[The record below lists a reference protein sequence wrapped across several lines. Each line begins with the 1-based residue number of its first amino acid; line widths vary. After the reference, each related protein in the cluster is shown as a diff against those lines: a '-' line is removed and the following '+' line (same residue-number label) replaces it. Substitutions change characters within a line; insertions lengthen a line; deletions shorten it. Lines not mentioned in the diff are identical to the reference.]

1 MVKITQKLGRVI
13 NQVYDSNTLAMHIKA
28 LHPSLVPLKHF
39 RKWVLCS
46 NTRWQLLPFN
56 KWCAVCI
63 IRTLTLVWSKDPEF
77 SWSANAFSQHTK
89 KESDWKRPEKFQ
101 TELSKREQLSFKNT
115 FYRFSLAKHCSSTN
129 WRWCDGRYDDFVR
142 SAVWA
147 CRCWFARLNH
157 TEVMQRNNVRLLFSL
172 IWLDRVLKSTLV
184 SSLWRRFL
192 TNFIKL
198 GDDESLR
205 SCFVLTRAQN
215 KWILL
220 HSWSVKSFSFPFL
233 TAMPKP
239 S

>member
-1 MVKITQKLGRVI
+1 MWRQI
-13 NQVYDSNTLAMHIKA
+13 
-28 LHPSLVPLKHF
+28 
-39 RKWVLCS
+39 
-46 NTRWQLLPFN
+46 RWQIN
-56 KWCAVCI
+56 
-63 IRTLTLVWSKDPEF
+63 
-77 SWSANAFSQHTK
+77 
-89 KESDWKRPEKFQ
+89 
-101 TELSKREQLSFKNT
+101 
-115 FYRFSLAKHCSSTN
+115 
-129 WRWCDGRYDDFVR
+129 FVR

-147 CRCWFARLNH
+147 CRCWFARSNH

-220 HSWSVKSFSFPFL
+220 HSWSVKSFSFPILNSYAKTQLRSQTSSYVILFL
-233 TAMPKP
+233 FVFTAKRLLINLLTCGLTLLR
-239 S
+239 SRGEGIKNRLDLVKV

>member
-28 LHPSLVPLKHF
+28 LHPSLVTLKHF

-129 WRWCDGRYDDFVR
+129 WRWCDGRYDDR
-142 SAVWA
+142 
-147 CRCWFARLNH
+147 
-157 TEVMQRNNVRLLFSL
+157 
-172 IWLDRVLKSTLV
+172 STL
-184 SSLWRRFL
+184 SEAPFEPADADSLDWITLRWCKEITSAFCSLWFGLIECLRAHLFPASGDAFL
-192 TNFIKL
+192 QT
-198 GDDESLR
+198 
-205 SCFVLTRAQN
+205 
-215 KWILL
+215 LL
-220 HSWSVKSFSFPFL
+220 N
-233 TAMPKP
+233 
-239 S
+239 